1 LGVEVN
7 GTLDAEKF
15 GNAKNKFL
23 EIEDMVFKHKMFCGY
38 Y

>member
-1 LGVEVN
+1 LSVEVN
-7 GTLDAEKF
+7 GTLDVEEF

-23 EIEDMVFKHKMFCGY
+23 EIKDIVFKHYMFCGY